1 MQSIV
6 LLKLDNSGMWIM
18 PKEYKTDEI
27 IHLYLNGEEIFKN
40 VDYIV
45 VSNNIV
51 DILHANEYS
60 FVSAD
65 IRG

>member
-1 MQSIV
+1 
-6 LLKLDNSGMWIM
+6 MWIM

-27 IHLYLNGEEIFKN
+27 LHLYLNGEEIFKN
-40 VDYIV
+40 VDYII

-60 FVSAD
+60 FVNAD